1 MIKIISRNTTE
12 MAVSYVHNF
21 ENKRGSG
28 YCFPVIKNKDGEFI
42 HDYKNMEI
50 LAQQSLKKCLYELH
64 KTDMKDYGIK
74 EHKSVIK
81 IPSIGECLCGKHV
94 RLSGFTNK
102 CSCGRMYNWA
112 GQELAPV
119 EQWGEET
126 GEDSKDILMIK

>member
-12 MAVSYVHNF
+12 MVVSYVHNF
-21 ENKRGSG
+21 ENKRGRG

-50 LAQQSLKKCLYELH
+50 LAQQNLKKCLYELY
-64 KTDMKDYGIK
+64 KTNMKNLGVK
-74 EHKSVIK
+74 EHQFINK
-81 IPSIGECLCGKHV
+81 IPSVGECVCGKHV
-94 RLSGFTNK
+94 YLSNFTNI
-102 CSCGRMYNWA
+102 CDCGRMYNWA

-126 GEDSKDILMIK
+126 GEDSKDILRIQ